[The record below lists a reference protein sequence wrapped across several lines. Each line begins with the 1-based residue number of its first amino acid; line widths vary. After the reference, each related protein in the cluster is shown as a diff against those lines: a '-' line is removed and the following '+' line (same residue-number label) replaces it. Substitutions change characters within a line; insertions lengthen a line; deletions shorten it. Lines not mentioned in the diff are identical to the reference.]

1 MKNKFRII
9 SVLALALCML
19 LCVQSAMA
27 CTIVSVGKDAT
38 VDGSTISTHNDDSTS
53 ADFRLWIIPSM
64 EGGEGIKRDLVVDSH
79 NYGDFSDYP
88 NTKDYGNG
96 FAVTEIDQ
104 PEDTYAYFHSR
115 YSFINEKGVAMG
127 EATFSCDSEFYKSKT
142 YELLYGSNNGL
153 IDCWNAQDIALERA
167 ATAREAVEVMG
178 ELIETYL
185 WKDAGETINI
195 CDGEEVWIFEAY
207 GLDLWAAVRLPS
219 NAFFVAANRARI
231 AEFDF
236 EDTENYLCSPNLKSF
251 AVDNGLWSEDSG
263 EAFSP
268 ADIYAPYHGDYSRNR
283 EWRAFSLVAPSQE
296 FDIDAYRYP
305 LYVVPDEKLSVQDVF
320 EIKGD
325 YYQGTDLDASRF
337 ATSGDFGNPL
347 NFNNPTRT
355 INMYRTCY
363 VMIANVKSWLPDE
376 VKCLVWYGYG
386 APDSTFLTPLWPT
399 MTEMPSYYDH
409 GSRYEDFDRTSGWW
423 INTYVQ
429 DQAAR
434 NYDYAIE
441 LIHERR
447 AEKMEQQY
455 KEVPELQ
462 EKWAEMIEN
471 GQTEEAIAELTE
483 YANNAANE
491 WFEMWLDLGDELVS
505 DLVWDRMNVDGRI
518 SGGTY
523 SEWYQ
528 GIMDNAEM
536 KPVETEEEPAA

>member
-1 MKNKFRII
+1 MKKFRIL
-9 SVLALALCML
+9 SVLAMALVMVL
-19 LCVQSAMA
+19 FAQSALA

-38 VDGSTISTHNDDSTS
+38 VDGSTISTHNDDSTG

-127 EATFSCDSEFYKSKT
+127 EATFSCDDEFYDSDT
-142 YELLYGSNNGL
+142 YKLLYDGNNGL

-167 ATAREAVEVMG
+167 STAREAVEIMG
-178 ELIETYL
+178 ELCETYL
-185 WKDAGETINI
+185 WKDSGETINI

-283 EWRAFSLVAPSQE
+283 EWRAFDLVAPSLE
-296 FDIDAYRYP
+296 LNRDDYRYP
-305 LYVVPDEKLSVQDVF
+305 LYVVPDEKVSVDDVF
-320 EIKGD
+320 KIKGD
-325 YYQGTDLDASRF
+325 YYQGTDLDASLY
-337 ATSGDFGNPL
+337 AVSGDFGNPL
-347 NFNNPTRT
+347 NFNSPVRT

-363 VMIANVKSWLPDE
+363 VMIANIKSW
-376 VKCLVWYGYG
+376 
-386 APDSTFLTPLWPT
+386 AP
-399 MTEMPSYYDH
+399 
-409 GSRYEDFDRTSGWW
+409 
-423 INTYVQ
+423 
-429 DQAAR
+429 
-434 NYDYAIE
+434 
-441 LIHERR
+441 
-447 AEKMEQQY
+447 
-455 KEVPELQ
+455 
-462 EKWAEMIEN
+462 
-471 GQTEEAIAELTE
+471 EE
-483 YANNAANE
+483 
-491 WFEMWLDLGDELVS
+491 
-505 DLVWDRMNVDGRI
+505 
-518 SGGTY
+518 
-523 SEWYQ
+523 
-528 GIMDNAEM
+528 
-536 KPVETEEEPAA
+536 